1 MIASPLSILRFR
13 IVFSATWWLIFI
25 MDVSFLQNMFGVS
38 FRIALVDG
46 IVTNVLLM
54 LFCLLIINTLRFY
67 LPRSSR
73 YLNILAWCLLLTGL
87 WLALQR
93 WLLLLFFGSNE
104 EYASFLGKS
113 LVIRAVIGFLLL
125 GCVTLISILWY
136 NWQEQKENEKRE
148 RDAEKLAKEAELFKL
163 RQQLQPHFLF
173 NSLNS
178 INALI
183 GMKPVEARKMVQQLS
198 DFLRGTMRKEENQ
211 LISFSEEL
219 EYLKL
224 YLEIEKV
231 RFGYRLKTEMDIAE
245 ESLRWKIPSLLL
257 QPLVENAIKFGLYGT
272 TGEVTI
278 SLRAR
283 VIDKYLVIAVMNP
296 YDADMQMP
304 TGTGF
309 GVNSVKR
316 RLYLLFARSDLV
328 EINKEKNYFV
338 VVIKIPDT
346 NE

>member
-1 MIASPLSILRFR
+1 
-13 IVFSATWWLIFI
+13 
-25 MDVSFLQNMFGVS
+25 
-38 FRIALVDG
+38 
-46 IVTNVLLM
+46 
-54 LFCLLIINTLRFY
+54 
-67 LPRSSR
+67 
-73 YLNILAWCLLLTGL
+73 
-87 WLALQR
+87 
-93 WLLLLFFGSNE
+93 
-104 EYASFLGKS
+104 
-113 LVIRAVIGFLLL
+113 
-125 GCVTLISILWY
+125 
-136 NWQEQKENEKRE
+136 
-148 RDAEKLAKEAELFKL
+148 
-163 RQQLQPHFLF
+163 
-173 NSLNS
+173 
-178 INALI
+178 
-183 GMKPVEARKMVQQLS
+183 MKPDEARKMVQQLS
-198 DFLRGTMRKEENQ
+198 DFLRGTMRKRRKSADQ
-211 LISFSEEL
+211 FSEEL

-231 RFGYRLKTEMDIAE
+231 RFGYRLKTELDIAE

-257 QPLVENAIKFGLYGT
+257 QPIMENAIKFGLYGT

-278 SLRAR
+278 ALRAR

-309 GVNSVKR
+309 GLNSVKG